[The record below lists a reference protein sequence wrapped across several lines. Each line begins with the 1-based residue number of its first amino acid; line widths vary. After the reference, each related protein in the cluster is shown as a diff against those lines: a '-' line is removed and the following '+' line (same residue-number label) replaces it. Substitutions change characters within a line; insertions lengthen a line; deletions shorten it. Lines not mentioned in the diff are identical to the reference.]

1 MHDIIAMKS
10 IAKQLNDLTF
20 TDYYYRLMLIAR
32 SMYDGKLP
40 NSINYKWVER
50 YLFTEGSCVFFHD
63 KNLGYMVTK
72 YTDSGRLNSYDEPT
86 FITPYATGYTGKP
99 LENHVDCVI
108 IRNNDIML
116 PTSPSLQLFAYRLAE
131 ATRTSDV
138 NIRAQKTPVAVLCD
152 DKQKLSFKKAM
163 QQVEDNEFL
172 IYGYKNF
179 DIDSV
184 KAVQLNAP
192 VVFDRLT
199 IQKHEIWNECMTFLG
214 INNANQDK
222 RERLVDDEV
231 QANNEQVGVSGNVF
245 FSARQEAFEEIR
257 SLFGLTEEEANVTM
271 REMPTP
277 KLADIERRIGY
288 DYGLRTNDREAI
300 DITE

>member
-1 MHDIIAMKS
+1 MHDIISMKS
-10 IAKQLNDLTF
+10 IAKQLNDWTF

-40 NSINYKWVER
+40 NGINYKWVER

-63 KNLGYMVTK
+63 KELGYMVAK
-72 YTDSGRLNSYDEPT
+72 YADNGRLNPYDEPT
-86 FITPYATGYTGKP
+86 FVTPHATGYTGKP

-152 DKQKLSFKKAM
+152 DKQKLSFKRAM
-163 QQVEDNEFL
+163 QQVEENEFM

-184 KAVQLNAP
+184 KAVRLDAP
-192 VVFDRLT
+192 VVFDKLT

-222 RERLVDDEV
+222 RERLVTDEV
-231 QANNEQVGVSGNVF
+231 SANNEQVGASGNVF
-245 FSARQEAFEEIR
+245 LSAREEAFEEIR
-257 SLFGLTEEEANVTM
+257 SLFGLTEEEASVTM

-277 KLADIERRIGY
+277 KLSDIERGIEN
-288 DYGLRTNDREAI
+288 DYRLRTNER
-300 DITE
+300 